1 MATPA
6 REPFWFLAALACPDC
21 RAPLSSSSGELVCG
35 SCPYSA
41 EGRGTP
47 IDLRPRVP
55 RPFPIELPRVLD
67 PASKLAGIDLT
78 RPRLTFEGPRALR
91 DSRELFSAL
100 LEVRTGGGGLLDLG
114 CGPRDQ
120 APVAECCGYRYVGV
134 DLFHE
139 AADLRVDAHA
149 LPFVDGSFDVV
160 LSYAVLEH
168 LHNPFVALAE
178 VHRVLRPGG
187 HFLGTVSQGEPF
199 HDSFFHHT
207 PWGLASVASVAGF
220 SIARLWPSMDT
231 LRSLSTMGHYS
242 RLTRWGLRALD
253 AGDRGLPFLAPR
265 RWLQWSA
272 RQRQWDDCVKAGS
285 LCFLLERS

>member
-1 MATPA
+1 
-6 REPFWFLAALACPDC
+6 
-21 RAPLSSSSGELVCG
+21 
-35 SCPYSA
+35 
-41 EGRGTP
+41 
-47 IDLRPRVP
+47 
-55 RPFPIELPRVLD
+55 
-67 PASKLAGIDLT
+67 
-78 RPRLTFEGPRALR
+78 
-91 DSRELFSAL
+91 
-100 LEVRTGGGGLLDLG
+100 
-114 CGPRDQ
+114 
-120 APVAECCGYRYVGV
+120 VAECCGYRYVGV

-220 SIARLWPSMDT
+220 SIARLWPSMDA

-242 RLTRWGLRALD
+242 RPARWGLRALD
-253 AGDRGLPFLAPR
+253 ALDRRLPFLAPR
-265 RWLQWSA
+265 RWLRWSA
-272 RQRQWDDCVKAGS
+272 QQRQWDDCVKSGS